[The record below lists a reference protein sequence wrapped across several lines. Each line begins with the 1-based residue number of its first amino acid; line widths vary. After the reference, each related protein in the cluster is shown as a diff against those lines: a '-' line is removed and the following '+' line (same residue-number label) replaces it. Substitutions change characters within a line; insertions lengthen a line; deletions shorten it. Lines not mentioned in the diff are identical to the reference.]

1 MHPSKKLV
9 LAFDIGTTALKVGL
23 FSVEG
28 ELLYMESREQT
39 LLFPKHGWV
48 EQSLHVTWNL
58 IVDSVRSIGKKHSL
72 KTVDAIALSIQRG
85 SVVPLDDDGEPLSK
99 QIVWMDTRGTPYVDW
114 LREEIGIEEYYN
126 TSGHGLGHITGISK
140 LLWLRHS
147 NPEQWNKT
155 RMVAPPQTLFLKW
168 LGCSE
173 LVCDLSC
180 GTYTFPFDIDKK
192 IWSPLLSKK
201 INYPI
206 DKLPQLVTATE
217 IVGKLSKEAA
227 YEMGL
232 TPGISLVAG
241 GGDGQCAAVGCGVI
255 RPGLCMINI
264 GTGTGVQCYL
274 PNPKRDLNHIISLGA
289 HVVPEGWEME
299 AHTQASG
306 AVFKWLRDEF
316 GQTEK
321 VKENADGLNAF
332 DHLVDQAVLIAPGA
346 EGLLLIP
353 NFNGTTTPVV
363 EMDARGML
371 MGLSLSHG
379 RNHVIRA
386 FLEGISLEVRLMLNA
401 ISDVG
406 VPIDEIRMVGG
417 GASNLKWNQIH
428 ADILERPVTTLHSNE
443 AALVGS
449 AMCAAVALGEYKN
462 LNEATVNFVKIK
474 GQHEPNP
481 KNFSVYRAAFE
492 NYCEIFEMSRKNG
505 IFIRLKNQANL
516 SYQLHT
522 DN

>member
-1 MHPSKKLV
+1 MKHSGKNI
-9 LAFDIGTTALKVGL
+9 LAFDIGTTSIKVGL

-28 ELLYMESREQT
+28 ELLCMEYREQT
-39 LLFPKHGWV
+39 LIFPKHGWV
-48 EQSLHVTWNL
+48 EQSLQRTWKL
-58 IVDSVRSIGKKHSL
+58 IVELVRSIGKKHPL
-72 KTVDAIALSIQRG
+72 KRVAAIALSTQRG
-85 SVVPLDDDGEPLSK
+85 SVIPLDKHGEPLSN
-99 QIVWMDTRGTPYVDW
+99 QIAWMDTRGIPYIDW
-114 LREEIGIEEYYN
+114 LHKNIGIEEYYN

-140 LLWLRHS
+140 ILWLLHS

-155 RMVAPPQTLFLKW
+155 KMVAPPQTLFLKW

-173 LVCDLSC
+173 LLCDLSC

-192 IWSPLLSKK
+192 TWSPLLSKK
-201 INYPI
+201 MKYPI
-206 DKLPQLVTATE
+206 DKLPQLVSATE

-227 YEMGL
+227 HEMGL

-255 RPGLCMINI
+255 KPGLCMINI

-274 PNPKRDLNHIISLGA
+274 PNPKRDPNHIISLGA

-316 GQTEK
+316 GQAEK
-321 VKENADGLNAF
+321 VKENVDGLNAF
-332 DHLVDQAVLIAPGA
+332 DLLVDQASLIAPGA

-353 NFNGTTTPVV
+353 NFNGTTAPVV

-401 ISDVG
+401 ISNVG

-417 GASNLKWNQIH
+417 GASNQNWNQIH
-428 ADILERPVTTLHSNE
+428 ADIFERPVTTLHSNE
-443 AALVGS
+443 AALIGS

-462 LNEATVNFVKIK
+462 LNEAAVNFVKIK
-474 GQHEPNP
+474 GLHEPNP
-481 KNFSVYRAAFE
+481 RNFSVYRAAFE
-492 NYCEIFEMSRKNG
+492 NYCEIFEISRQNG
-505 IFIRLKNQANL
+505 IFNRLKNQANL
-516 SYQLHT
+516 SHLLYT
-522 DN
+522 DD